1 MNFEGRM
8 ERKVIHKKLF
18 IKIIVFAVTIAFLC
32 QNIALAAPNSK
43 RYPLNTI
50 RPAKYALAPRSKT
63 KDLQKEFEKKYSE
76 GGGKLVKRKKIII
89 PDLIAKALFSN
100 LQVTINYLS
109 TLEKLLTELTDGNR
123 FVRESSAEELKTL
136 AEAKLVSYDD
146 VKGKLH
152 LEILLAG
159 LTDEYWQVRESS
171 AEALKTLAEAKL
183 VSYDDVKGGLHLEK
197 LLAGLTDEEWFVR
210 ESSAEALKALVEA
223 KLVSYDNVKGK
234 LHLKKLLTG
243 LTDENWQVRQSSA
256 EALKA
261 LVEAKLVSYDDVK
274 GKLHLEKLIAGLTDE
289 DEAVR
294 KSSAKAIKALVD
306 AKLVSYDAVE
316 EKRLLEKLIA
326 GLTDEDEA
334 VRQSSAEALKALAEA
349 KLVSYDDVK
358 GKLPLEELIA
368 GLTDENWSVRQSS
381 AEALKALAEAK
392 LVSYDDV
399 KGKLPLEKLL
409 TGLTDGNWSVRQSST
424 EVLNTLAEA
433 KLVSYDD
440 VKGKLPL
447 EKLLTGLTDGNRFVH
462 QSSAEVLKTL
472 AEAKLVSYDDVKG
485 KLHLEKL
492 LAGLFKGH
500 EYMLQASAE
509 ALKALVEAKL
519 VSYEDVKGKLDLE
532 KLIAGLTHVR
542 RDVRKSRAEVLKAL
556 VEAKLVARKEVKG
569 LDLNEVKWLY
579 KNLSNAELED
589 TQRAFILKAHSI
601 SQGRISQEEVSCLAG
616 LIDSAQEDSPHLE
629 TMLDIMVYFSL
640 NGSSGA
646 QDILEG
652 RVRQILR
659 RKAQPGKI
667 IQTTM
672 KDNLI
677 VEKTLKSFQQKSFE
691 PFIYRR
697 DFKPELRLLVICGLA
712 QRGTIDTGYANYVDI
727 EEDKQQAYLD
737 IISQVY
743 EELEIISPKILTEMI
758 DSGRTT
764 VAKVKSNMPKLK
776 KVESSGDCRNLM
788 VSLAKD
794 TNLMIAYYTFRQ
806 PVFIYQGTSS
816 ISFERFEAIIRRAV
830 ESLKH
835 EKPEILTKTLKYSF
849 IQAGLTPE
857 EASQIVES
865 LLKGSAPLP
874 SNSRFLSE
882 DGSFIPQEVDV
893 LAGPDLSGV
902 LDQAQQSFASSQDD
916 FIRILKLSSLLSG
929 IPKGIKKFFKDNPEE
944 RKTLSLKYDGIV
956 SDIKRG
962 TVSLAE
968 CLNRLEEL
976 NNQIYLNQEVPITQM
991 LDKAVNRLVG
1001 GVIAKNVCYQG
1012 LFSKGKGKPT
1022 LVIEEITLKDLYLG
1036 NLPRNIEKLVSYLG
1050 EQRKRGRLSSQK
1062 NEILGAGKVTPETAL
1077 RVFLYDLAGK
1087 AKIKPDS
1094 SLSGMLKETIG
1105 DMVKSFENYQKAI
1118 DKVGSLSGGIP
1129 QVVYLDYIDKNNL
1142 FEALRFS
1149 DGAHCCNSSDPKI
1162 NSRFGGGIYENNAH
1176 RWLTDA
1182 TTFFFQVTT
1191 ESRGERQIGWLKCW
1205 LGIDKDGLPFVGSN
1219 YLYLAPVFQNST
1231 LKEAILQKVEEVLFS
1246 TRISRIAQAKASHL
1260 PANSLLPSE
1269 SYKEVDLE
1277 NFVRLQSLEDDEP
1290 IQADVKI
1297 EGNVPTT
1304 AKFFVKENPEAIEFL
1319 LDKLPMVYE
1328 EEASTVAKAV
1338 GNMVEAG
1345 FGIDKIE
1352 DFILVELPDKW
1363 GMWVGEAAETAGKIA
1378 KSGIIG
1384 KLVKAGMKRPDAVE
1398 FALEKLPMKFC
1409 ENAYKVAEVAEKIA
1423 GSGIIDELEK
1433 AGMERPEAVEFLLKE
1448 LPLKFGKKA
1457 YKVAEVAEKIA
1468 GSGIIG
1474 KLVKAGMERP
1484 ETIEFLLKELP
1495 LKFGQK
1501 SYEVAE
1507 TAEKIAGSGII
1518 GKLVKAGMDE
1528 RRTIEVLLK
1537 ELPTV
1542 YGRHAYI
1549 AAEAILDSIYSEGKA
1564 ELVDTDEFLKII
1576 AGRLP
1581 EEVSSLKASLRSF
1594 KEGLKIISE
1603 KKLLRYINA
1612 KDADRILDVMLLD
1625 DNQSVFNHIIPFLE
1639 RLTDREKK
1647 DFINNVFLYV
1657 PGDKGVDS
1665 NGAVSHIQLLDM
1677 IRVLN
1682 NIPGE
1687 GTYWRERILKHD
1699 TKNPTFIQLREE
1711 LIEEGG
1717 CFKKWDQFQ
1726 RLKLLANMIIH
1737 EDLLD
1742 EIECYLDGTER
1753 GKTLYSYYN
1762 LLILHSAMTD
1772 YDALRKMILNPE
1784 KFLELP
1790 DKDTPLKIHNVKK
1803 LSMFLNLE
1811 YIDIGARELIDGLIL
1826 GLFNNLNVLPLDGEE
1841 AEHGE
1846 VISELDGVL
1855 PLSYEDTFEVNYIV
1869 REKYRIHLALIDMEL
1884 MGVAYNEKL
1893 KGDRRKNLSFGYFEK
1908 GKLLGYVIAY
1918 VGYDKVRDEEII
1930 FISNFAVL
1938 DKKSVAA
1945 SCLLKA
1951 LFGSIQDCATLFRE
1965 KYSKDIRVL
1974 FQATTAKD
1982 GSYWLFMPGDDD
1994 CKEVKEKKER
2004 RLTNEGLKIEEEIDL
2019 HTGMVEFVM
2028 RIQPLPD
2035 FLKVEKTTSTKA
2047 AKADEEELKHVN
2059 AGEILEEISRADDFF
2074 GASL

>member
-334 VRQSSAEALKALAEA
+334 VRQSSAEALKA
-349 KLVSYDDVK
+349 
-358 GKLPLEELIA
+358 
-368 GLTDENWSVRQSS
+368 
-381 AEALKALAEAK
+381 
-392 LVSYDDV
+392 
-399 KGKLPLEKLL
+399 
-409 TGLTDGNWSVRQSST
+409 
-424 EVLNTLAEA
+424 LAEA